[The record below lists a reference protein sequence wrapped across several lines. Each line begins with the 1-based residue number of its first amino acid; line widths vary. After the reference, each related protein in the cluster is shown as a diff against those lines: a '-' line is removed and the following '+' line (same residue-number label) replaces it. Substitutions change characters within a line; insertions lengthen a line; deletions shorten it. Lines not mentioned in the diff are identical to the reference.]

1 MRWHIATVRAIA
13 VVVAAFLMAACAI
26 VIDTAIRFDGTC
38 GGLMPFLSAAQPCT
52 RWQYVSSNVSFTV
65 TVLFQE
71 YWLVVL
77 SFVGPVFLGSALF
90 DRSSTRA
97 RARRG

>member
-1 MRWHIATVRAIA
+1 M
-13 VVVAAFLMAACAI
+13 AALLVAACAI

-38 GGLMPFLSAAQPCT
+38 GGLIPFLAAAQPCT
-52 RWQYVSSNVSFTV
+52 RWQYVSSNVSFTF

-77 SFVGPVFLGSALF
+77 SFVGLVFLGSAIF
-90 DRSSTRA
+90 DRFCTRA